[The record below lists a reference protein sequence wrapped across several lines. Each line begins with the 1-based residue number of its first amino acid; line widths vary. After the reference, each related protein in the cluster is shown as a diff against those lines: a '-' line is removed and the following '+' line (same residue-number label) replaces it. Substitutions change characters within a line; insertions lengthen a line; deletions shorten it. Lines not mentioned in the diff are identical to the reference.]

1 MQGCCNYG
9 PWHALG
15 IFVGHLQ
22 PRKLSNAYQSI
33 IPQLQELIANG
44 QFLFIQY
51 PTSSYSFQGRAM
63 VPGRRARPLTCH
75 LRRRSPLQR
84 SQSWRPRHLTGPKS
98 STKIRPDCFTR
109 PVVMSVSCGTGA
121 SFNRLMAVDIS
132 RPNFVRRRRRRRCA
146 VLTVLPVLGFGIP
159 SHFKQPTP

>member
-1 MQGCCNYG
+1 MCRVAVTT
-9 PWHALG
+9 ALG
-15 IFVGHLQ
+15 MLLASLSAIFNPESFQTHI
-22 PRKLSNAYQSI
+22 NQSF
-33 IPQLQELIANG
+33 PSANG